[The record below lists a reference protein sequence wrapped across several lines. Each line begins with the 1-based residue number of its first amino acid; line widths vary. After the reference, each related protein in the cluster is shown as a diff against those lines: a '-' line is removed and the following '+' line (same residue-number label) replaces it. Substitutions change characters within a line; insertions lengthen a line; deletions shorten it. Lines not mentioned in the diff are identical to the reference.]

1 MTTITARFFKNF
13 ITAINWNA
21 LFYFFYKICFV
32 TVTFLLYKKL
42 PSSYF
47 SQWATANSFI
57 FLLLLWLNGGLK
69 KSIPRFAP
77 AFSKNTAFHK
87 KFITFLLCI
96 KLIILSLGIP
106 LLVYCLQRYLPGLL
120 FLPLISIL
128 FVTEGFSSLLLLVY
142 HAHFWQKQFNLVQG
156 FFLVL
161 EMSTNC
167 FFLLYT
173 TYPSLTIVSFLF
185 TTKIIANCATSII
198 ALLMLPALYKKT
210 TVRSCNPLP
219 TKTLIT
225 DFVKHSFFMWMIS
238 LVESLSER
246 NFLFPFVS
254 SIEGQVVGNLFKV
267 IHDAAIFFQRIAIK
281 TIGVADTALL
291 SYIEVTD
298 SRPSQTHAAFTTL
311 FKVASGLC
319 IPLLALGILFFFKNN
334 AELSCAM
341 TALFLIVACATTL
354 EIILSPY
361 IRVLEVKLR
370 YKEIFLSYTPYF
382 IGYALLLMLYFYQYI
397 SLVPFISCTFL
408 LRIFGALLMVY
419 FAKKTF
425 DISLPFF
432 FVGIVV
438 FLTSSLMIILY
449 YLI

>member
-1 MTTITARFFKNF
+1 MTQATARFFKSF

-42 PSSYF
+42 PPSYF

-77 AFSKNTAFHK
+77 AFSKNTDFHK
-87 KFITFLLCI
+87 KFITSLLCI
-96 KLIILSLGIP
+96 KLVILSLGIP
-106 LLVYCLQRYLPGLL
+106 VLLYCLQQHIPGLL

-142 HAHFWQKQFNLVQG
+142 HAHFWQKQFNLIQG
-156 FFLVL
+156 FFLLL
-161 EMSTNC
+161 EMSVNC
-167 FFLLYT
+167 FFLLYST
-173 TYPSLTIVSFLF
+173 CSPLTIVSFLF
-185 TTKIIANCATSII
+185 ITKIIANCATSVI
-198 ALLMLPALYKKT
+198 ALLLLPTLYKKT
-210 TVRSCNPLP
+210 AVTSCHPLP
-219 TKTLIT
+219 TKTLIS
-225 DFVKHSFFMWMIS
+225 DFLKHSFFMWIIS
-238 LVESLSER
+238 LAESLSER

-254 SIEGQVVGNLFKV
+254 YVEGQAVGNLFKV
-267 IHDAAIFFQRIAIK
+267 VHDAAIFFQRIAIK

-298 SRPSQTHAAFTTL
+298 SRPSQTNAAFTTL

-319 IPLLALGILFFFKNN
+319 IPLLALGVLFFFKNHT
-334 AELSCAM
+334 ELPSTM

-354 EIILSPY
+354 EILLSPY

-370 YKEIFLSYTPYF
+370 YKEIFTSYTPYLF
-382 IGYALLLMLYFYQYI
+382 GYALLLALYFYSHI
-397 SLVPFISCTFL
+397 TLVTFIGCTSCI
-408 LRIFGALLMVY
+408 RIIGALLMVY
-419 FAKKTF
+419 FAKR
-425 DISLPFF
+425 DYHVSLPFF
-432 FVGIVV
+432 FVSIV
-438 FLTSSLMIILY
+438 FLITGSLIILLH
-449 YLI
+449 YLL